1 MAERASACLASR
13 DVRGR
18 LTERLYT
25 EGNPLRSLDRSEL
38 VQHDPT
44 PVRGP
49 IRGPEMALT
58 VRAVES
64 KRHPGDRTSDVYY
77 ADGNGLYLRVKRS
90 GAKSWA
96 FCYMLN
102 RKSREMGLGAAGVIT
117 LADAREKALECRR
130 LLANRV
136 DPIEARKSE
145 RVEEALREA
154 KTISFDQCATA
165 YIEAHK
171 AGWKNAKHASQWANT
186 LTTYCG
192 GVFGMLPVSAVDTAL
207 VVKALQPIWS
217 EKAETASRLRARIE
231 KVLDWATVRGHRA
244 GENPARWRGHLDKL
258 LPALKK
264 KQRVKHHA
272 ALPFN
277 DVNRFISALGAQDG
291 IAARSLEFTILTAA
305 RTNEVIGACWGE
317 FDLKK
322 GLWTIPA
329 ARMKSHREHRV
340 PLAPAATKLLLSVR
354 PKHVEAGDFVFPG
367 QRTGKP
373 LSNMA
378 MLELLKRMDRNDL
391 TVHGFRST
399 FRDWAAE
406 STNYPREVCEMAL
419 AHVVSDQVEAAYRRG
434 DLFEKRRQLMADW
447 AKHCIRRR

>member
-1 MAERASACLASR
+1 
-13 DVRGR
+13 
-18 LTERLYT
+18 
-25 EGNPLRSLDRSEL
+25 
-38 VQHDPT
+38 
-44 PVRGP
+44 
-49 IRGPEMALT
+49 MALT
-58 VRAVES
+58 VKAVES
-64 KRHPGDRTSDVYY
+64 KRHPGDRASDVYH

-102 RKSREMGLGAAGVIT
+102 RKSREMGLGPAGVIT
-117 LADAREKALECRR
+117 LAEAREKALECRR
-130 LLANRV
+130 LLASRV

-186 LTTYCG
+186 LATYCG
-192 GVFGMLPVSAVDTAL
+192 DVFGSLPVSAVDTGL
-207 VVKALQPIWS
+207 VVKVLQPIWS

-231 KVLDWATVRGHRA
+231 KVLDWATVRGHRT

-272 ALPFN
+272 ALAFSQ
-277 DVNRFISALGAQDG
+277 VGRFVTAVRAQEG
-291 IAARSLEFTILTAA
+291 VAARALELTILTAA
-305 RTNEVIGACWGE
+305 RTNEVIGARWGE
-317 FDLKK
+317 LDLKNS
-322 GLWTIPA
+322 LWTIPA

-340 PLAPAATKLLLSVR
+340 PLSPQATKLLQTVR
-354 PKHVEAGDFVFPG
+354 PKHVQQTDFVFPS

-378 MLELLKRMDRNDL
+378 MLELLKRMDRKDL

-434 DLFEKRRQLMADW
+434 DLFEKRRQLMSDW
-447 AKHCIRRR
+447 AKHCASSRAK